1 MLLVVILTKSFLV
14 KAKVLKALSN
24 VKTFKESVFL
34 ILLTIQLF
42 FRKTLRINTIK
53 SPIPIKAKEK
63 VSKKDNPIIKVL
75 ILEEIFWTISEELDG
90 LCIENYI
97 AILLLKR

>member
-1 MLLVVILTKSFLV
+1 MRSNIDKIIPGDSKRTKRPKSC
-14 KAKVLKALSN
+14 KDIQK
-24 VKTFKESVFL
+24 SVFL
-34 ILLTIQLF
+34 IILAIQLF
-42 FRKTLRINTIK
+42 FTIKLRINTIK

-90 LCIENYI
+90 LCTE
-97 AILLLKR
+97 K

>member
-1 MLLVVILTKSFLV
+1 MKV
-14 KAKVLKALSN
+14 KVLTGLSHE
-24 VKTFKESVFL
+24 KTFKTIIFFIILKIQIFL
-34 ILLTIQLF
+34 T
-42 FRKTLRINTIK
+42 KKLRINTIK

-90 LCIENYI
+90 LCIEKYI
-97 AILLLKR
+97 TILLLIK

>member
-1 MLLVVILTKSFLV
+1 MT
-14 KAKVLKALSN
+14 AKGLKGLSH

-34 ILLTIQLF
+34 IILAIQFF
-42 FRKTLRINTIK
+42 FRKKLRINTIK

-75 ILEEIFWTISEELDG
+75 ILEEIFWTISEAVSYTHLT
-90 LCIENYI
+90 LPT
-97 AILLLKR
+97 KRIV

>member
-1 MLLVVILTKSFLV
+1 MTV
-14 KAKVLKALSN
+14 KGLIGLSH
-24 VKTFKESVFL
+24 VKTLEESVFL
-34 ILLTIQLF
+34 IILTIQFLF
-42 FRKTLRINTIK
+42 IKKLRINTIK

-90 LCIENYI
+90 LCTE
-97 AILLLKR
+97 K

>member
-1 MLLVVILTKSFLV
+1 M
-14 KAKVLKALSN
+14 KAKGLKGLSH

-34 ILLTIQLF
+34 IILAIQLF
-42 FRKTLRINTIK
+42 FRKKLRINTIK

-90 LCIENYI
+90 LCIE
-97 AILLLKR
+97 K

>member
-1 MLLVVILTKSFLV
+1 M
-14 KAKVLKALSN
+14 KAKVLKVLGH
-24 VKTFKESVFL
+24 VKTLKVSVFL
-34 ILLTIQLF
+34 MIWRIQLF
-42 FRKTLRINTIK
+42 FRKKLRINTIK

-90 LCIENYI
+90 LCIE
-97 AILLLKR
+97 K

>member
-1 MLLVVILTKSFLV
+1 MSSNIDKIIPGESKRTKRPKSC
-14 KAKVLKALSN
+14 KDIKK
-24 VKTFKESVFL
+24 SVFL
-34 ILLTIQLF
+34 IILTIQLF
-42 FRKTLRINTIK
+42 FRKKLRINTIK

-90 LCIENYI
+90 LCTE
-97 AILLLKR
+97 K